1 MLIKYRHSTIGL
13 LLSSVL
19 IVTGCTSNDQMNAR
33 INPDSTAVESTL
45 GKVDTIVVIY
55 AENRSFDNLYGLF
68 PGANGISKAL
78 EDPKTYLQ
86 LDRDGKTVLSKLPL
100 IWNNHNPSW
109 SFVADLPNKPFQINA
124 TPGDSPSSK
133 GIKDASPDLVHNFY
147 NNQMQIHGGSNNQF
161 AAFSNAGG
169 LTMGYYDGSSM
180 ELWQFARQYTL
191 ADNFFMGAFG
201 GSFLNHFWLVCA
213 CTPSM
218 VNAPADRISILDDK
232 TGMLAFIPSSALQVA
247 PHYVGDFNFT
257 PADKTNQRSYAV
269 NTTQPPF
276 QPSGTPPAKTGN
288 PLLADPNA
296 KSRAAVLVPQ
306 TEKTLGDTLSA
317 KQVDWV
323 WYAGAW
329 RAALADGMQSPDKA
343 RNVIYNAEAGA
354 ANFQAH
360 HQPFNYFSRFDPTT
374 LSGHEQRNAHL
385 KDYADLQTDI
395 AKGTLP
401 AVVFY
406 KPQGSLNQ
414 HPGYT
419 EVMSGDAHIANIIRQ
434 LQASPQWPHMF
445 IIVTYDE
452 NGGFWDHVS
461 PPKGDRWGSGS
472 RIPAIFIS
480 PFAKKHFIDDTLYDT
495 TSIIKLITRR
505 FGLEPLPGTREKV
518 GDLTNVLESAD
529 DTDYD

>member
-1 MLIKYRHSTIGL
+1 MAVKLHHITIVLLISY
-13 LLSSVL
+13 VL
-19 IVTGCTSNDQMNAR
+19 IITGCTSNGQ
-33 INPDSTAVESTL
+33 INSDSTIAESTL
-45 GKVDTIVVIY
+45 NKINTIVVIY

-68 PGANGISKAL
+68 PGANGIHNAL
-78 EDPKTYLQ
+78 EHPETYLQ
-86 LDRDGKTVLSKLPL
+86 LDRDGKTVLPSLPP
-100 IWNNHNPSW
+100 IWNKNNPNW
-109 SFVADLPNKPFQINA
+109 SFIADLPNKPFQIDA
-124 TPGDSPSSK
+124 APGDAPSSN
-133 GIKDASPDLVHNFY
+133 GIKNVSPDLVHKFY
-147 NNQMQIHGGSNNQF
+147 HNQMQINVGSNNQF

-180 ELWQFARQYTL
+180 ALWQLAKEYTL

-218 VNAPADRISILDDK
+218 ANVSTDQVSILDDK
-232 TGMLAFIPSSALQVA
+232 TGMLAFKPSSALQMA
-247 PHYVGDFNFT
+247 PHYLGDFNFT
-257 PADKTNQRSYAV
+257 PADNTNQRNYAV
-269 NTTQPPF
+269 NMAQPPF

-288 PLLADPNA
+288 RLLADSGIKNGVV
-296 KSRAAVLVPQ
+296 VLDPQ

-317 KQVDWV
+317 RQINWA

-329 RAALADGMQSPDKA
+329 DAAVTDGMQSPDKA
-343 RNVIYNAEAGA
+343 RSVIYKTGAGA

-374 LSGHEQRNAHL
+374 ANGREQRIAHL
-385 KDYADLQTDI
+385 KDYTDLQTDI

-401 AVVFY
+401 AVTFY

-419 EVMSGDAHIANIIRQ
+419 DVMSGDAHIAELVKQ
-434 LQASPQWPHMF
+434 LQASPQWPNMF

-461 PPKGDRWGSGS
+461 PPKGDRWGPGS
-472 RIPAIFIS
+472 RIPAIIIS
-480 PFAKKHFIDDTLYDT
+480 PFAKKHSIDNTLYDT
-495 TSIIKLITRR
+495 TSIIKFITRR
-505 FGLEPLPGTREKV
+505 FGLEPLPGVRDNA
-518 GDLTNVLESAD
+518 GDLTNTLEVD
-529 DTDYD
+529 IRN